1 MIKECNETD
10 LFVLTK
16 RKYRKPG
23 QKVVMCFVS
32 NCVWWLGRAKKE
44 SGQTVHRFYQ
54 HYWGGEHAKKM
65 KLVIMISITS
75 VDKISKL

>member
-23 QKVVMCFVS
+23 QKVAMCFVS
-32 NCVWWLGRAKKE
+32 NCVWCLGRAKKE
-44 SGQTVHRFYQ
+44 SGQMVHRFYQ
-54 HYWGGEHAKKM
+54 HYWGGEHDKKDE
-65 KLVIMISITS
+65 VGNYDFYYFSRQ
-75 VDKISKL
+75 DF